1 MRAKRME
8 RSSGASSNDRAIR
21 SLVNLWSNASTARTL
36 NLIPIWSKHGQTQD
50 YKAAPFFHSPIL
62 NRSIIVKH
70 RLRANETDAFS
81 SRRSAVT
88 KVILPIDLHDMKAG
102 GRSFFVGETRY
113 KNIMAELLGDSVAG
127 NDHDQAMLLLL
138 DSLPSLD
145 PFLMRERLKKSGF
158 TPARCYFDITDAD
171 TQKMFNF
178 VLAEM
183 TPLMGMSFDS
193 KDKNFAA
200 NTAKFANKILAN
212 AADADLDPLRR
223 GMGIDTDAFVEGM
236 FCWKGFIYYKW
247 MLNSL
252 LPSIYPVSDEI
263 SMIAPIKGASAEDA
277 LYIADARARLA
288 KTITLVCQTVA
299 ATLKI
304 YDDAYADLTRNGH
317 PQAFREFLLQA
328 PYLFNE
334 LGERLGA
341 IQHIVSFWKFRFPQ
355 GARTKIDAE
364 ELSDILLDFE
374 FSLNLQTKVSAVPR
388 FA

>member
-1 MRAKRME
+1 MD
-8 RSSGASSNDRAIR
+8 RSSAAPSSDRAIR

-36 NLIPIWSKHGQTQD
+36 NLIPVWTKHGQTEE
-50 YKAAPFFHSPIL
+50 YKTAPFFHNPIL

-70 RLRANETDAFS
+70 RLRSNEIDAFGA
-81 SRRSAVT
+81 RRSAVT
-88 KVILPIDLHDMKAG
+88 KVILPIDLHDMRAG
-102 GRSFFVGETRY
+102 GRSFFIGEIRY
-113 KNIMAELLGDSVAG
+113 KSILRELLGSSVVG
-127 NDHDQAMLLLL
+127 NDHDETMLLLV
-138 DSLPSLD
+138 DALPSLD

-158 TPARCYFDITDAD
+158 SPARCYFDITDAD

-183 TPLMGMSFDS
+183 TPLMGMSFDRT
-193 KDKNFAA
+193 DKRFAE

-212 AADADLDPLRR
+212 AADEDLDPLRR
-223 GMGIDTDAFVEGM
+223 GMGIEKDAFVEGM

-252 LPSIYPVSDEI
+252 LPSVYPVSNEI
-263 SMIAPIKGASAEDA
+263 EMITPAKGASFEEAQ
-277 LYIADARARLA
+277 YIAESRMRLSKA
-288 KTITLVCQTVA
+288 ITIACQTVA

-304 YDDAYADLTRNGH
+304 YDDAYADLTRNGN
-317 PQAFREFLLQA
+317 PMAFREFLLQA

-355 GARTKIDAE
+355 GARTKIDTE

-374 FSLNLQTKVSAVPR
+374 FSLNMHPKAKAAPR